1 MNCCSVSRKSSLC
14 SVMRNSWRLLAGM
27 FKGLASCLLALCL
40 LFLVLF
46 VACTTDTYDTG
57 DGSLSYLRADFV
69 EAYTNADGLLVS
81 ASTDDGDSLTFAAGV
96 EKKWATTPDS
106 VYRALLY
113 YNKVEGAITPLSL
126 SQVFVPQVRMASDL
140 KTTDVTHPV
149 EWESAWI
156 SRGGRYLNLGLQVKT
171 GTTDGGTAQQSIG
184 VVCDTVLTRN
194 DGSREVQLHLLH
206 DQKDVPEYYSV
217 DAYLSIRLDRLPI
230 ALQTD
235 DEITLTVNTYDGIAT
250 KTFRR

>member
-1 MNCCSVSRKSSLC
+1 MNWRSVSL
-14 SVMRNSWRLLAGM
+14 WLL
-27 FKGLASCLLALCL
+27 LSALY
-40 LFLVLF
+40 
-46 VACTTDTYDTG
+46 VACTTDSYDTG

-69 EAYTNADGLLVS
+69 EAYTNADALLVS
-81 ASTDDGDSLTFAAGV
+81 ASTDEGDSLTFDAGV
-96 EKKWATTPDS
+96 QKRWAATPDS

-126 SQVFVPQVRMASDL
+126 SQVFVPQVRMVADL
-140 KTTDVTHPV
+140 KTDDVTHPV

-171 GTTDGGTAQQSIG
+171 GTSDGGSEQQTIG
-184 VVCDTVLTRN
+184 VVCDTILTRN
-194 DGSREVQLHLLH
+194 DGSRDIQLHLLH

-235 DEITLTVNTYDGIAT
+235 DEVTLTVNTYDGVAT
-250 KTFRR
+250 RTFHY